1 MTPQKFKVTD
11 SDQSY
16 SLSLALSN
24 LQAHTFTLF
33 LASDTV
39 WSLTELWGSA
49 PCSSGLSRQL
59 WTWGIKG
66 SGKRHEVINVHQ
78 KH

>member
-1 MTPQKFKVTD
+1 MTPQKFKVID

-39 WSLTELWGSA
+39 WSLTELLGFCPLFFWSLQTALDMG
-49 PCSSGLSRQL
+49 
-59 WTWGIKG
+59 
-66 SGKRHEVINVHQ
+66 N
-78 KH
+78 